1 MDRFVQLALSGIANG
16 AIFALVA
23 LGFVLIYKSSDV
35 INFAQGEL
43 LLIGAYLTYAMVE
56 QFGLWWPAGVVLAV
70 VLAAV
75 AGVLIEQ
82 LVLRPMIGEPAISVI
97 MVTIGLS
104 SLLRAIVGA
113 IWGVTP
119 RPAPQFLPT
128 DTVTILGANV
138 GVDRLWAFFL
148 AITLFVILTLFFR
161 YSRDGIAMRAVADDQ
176 QAALSMGISV
186 KKVWAVAWAI
196 AAITAAVGGIL
207 LMSIFGGVSGTIAR
221 VGLIV
226 FPVVILGG
234 LDSIPGAIIGGL
246 IIGLLQSF
254 AGGYLPPEW
263 GVGEIVPFIILLFIL
278 LVRPYGLFG
287 QRIIERV

>member
-1 MDRFVQLALSGIANG
+1 MDRFIQLALSGIANG

-138 GVDRLWAFFL
+138 GVDRIWAFFL

-263 GVGEIVPFIILLFIL
+263 GVGEVVPFIILLFIL

>member
-1 MDRFVQLALSGIANG
+1 MDRFIQLALSGIANG

-56 QFGLWWPAGVVLAV
+56 QFGFWWPVGVIVAV
-70 VLAAV
+70 VLAALV
-75 AGVLIEQ
+75 GVLIEQ
-82 LVLRPMIGEPAISVI
+82 LVLRPLIGEPVISVI

-113 IWGVTP
+113 IWGTTP

-138 GVDRLWAFFL
+138 SIDRIWAFVL
-148 AITLFVILTLFFR
+148 AITLFIILTLFFR
-161 YSRDGIAMRAVADDQ
+161 YSREGIAMRAVADDQ

-263 GVGEIVPFIILLFIL
+263 GLGEVVPFIVLLLIL

>member
-1 MDRFVQLALSGIANG
+1 MDRFIQLVLSGIANG

-43 LLIGAYLTYAMVE
+43 LLIGAYLTYATVE
-56 QFGLWWPAGVVLAV
+56 QFGLWWPAGVVVAV

-128 DTVTILGANV
+128 DTVTMLGANV
-138 GVDRLWAFFL
+138 GVDRIWAFVL

-263 GVGEIVPFIILLFIL
+263 GVGEVVPFIILLFIL